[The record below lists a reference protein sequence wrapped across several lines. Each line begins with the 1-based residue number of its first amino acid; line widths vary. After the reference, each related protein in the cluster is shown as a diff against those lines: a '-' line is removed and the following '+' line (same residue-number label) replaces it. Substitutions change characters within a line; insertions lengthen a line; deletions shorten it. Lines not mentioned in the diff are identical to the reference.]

1 MGPKLMNC
9 CRPEQ
14 MDTKEFGKI
23 AETDERS
30 MFLEP
35 CHRMCLNSVRT
46 RLCTSSTVTQQ
57 GKTTP
62 AVYNVYTRSDPPEED
77 KIPPE

>member
-1 MGPKLMNC
+1 MSVACWMAML
-9 CRPEQ
+9 
-14 MDTKEFGKI
+14 
-23 AETDERS
+23 ALVLLTDERS
-30 MFLEP
+30 IFLEP

-46 RLCTSSTVTQQ
+46 RLYTSSTVTQQ